1 MVEQGIL
8 WGNNLEFFAFAN
20 SDESLTSEVRLS
32 ECESV
37 FGVDERSNT
46 CNPHTGPTT
55 LYYAFF
61 DSEVTRH
68 MNQQLEHI
76 ISH

>member
-8 WGNNLEFFAFAN
+8 WGSNLEFFAFAN
-20 SDESLTSEVRLS
+20 SDESLTSEARLS

-37 FGVDERSNT
+37 FDVDERSNMY
-46 CNPHTGPTT
+46 NPHAGPTH
-55 LYYAFF
+55 LYYGVF
-61 DSEVTRH
+61 DTEATRH
-68 MNQQLEHI
+68 MNQQLEHT